1 MTSTKSN
8 TPVNKW
14 IWRAVGT
21 PPPVKTPMGMKT
33 KALIQAPV
41 MVLVGYL
48 IYRWTGHLIGPVIV
62 WTLAGLVLV
71 GGLFVPPIF
80 HGFEKFGAWL
90 GKWIGLILN
99 WGLLTPFFYLCF
111 VPGRLI
117 LKMKGIDPM
126 DREFPSKKTTF
137 WIPRKP
143 IADIAQYRKQH

>member
-1 MTSTKSN
+1 MSSNKSN

-14 IWRAVGT
+14 TWKAVGT
-21 PPPVKTPMGMKT
+21 PPPVKVPMSIKV

-41 MVLVGYL
+41 MGLVGYL

-62 WTLAGLVLV
+62 WSLAGLLLI
-71 GGLFVPPIF
+71 GGLFIPPIF
-80 HGFEKFGAWL
+80 HGFEKFGALL

-117 LKMKGIDPM
+117 LKLKGIDPM
-126 DREFPSKKTTF
+126 DREFPSNKTSF

-143 IADIAQYRKQH
+143 IADIAQYKKQH